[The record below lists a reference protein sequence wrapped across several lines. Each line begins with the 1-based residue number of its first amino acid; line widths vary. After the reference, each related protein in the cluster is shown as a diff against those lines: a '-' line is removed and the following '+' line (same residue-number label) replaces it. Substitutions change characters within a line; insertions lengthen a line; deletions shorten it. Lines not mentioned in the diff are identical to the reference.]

1 LADCVAHVFLAGV
14 TLLAWLGL
22 GSIVLVRMRKVGDP
36 FLDALN
42 LLGIGAVS
50 FALLTLAAGWSRLLY
65 PAAYVPVFAL
75 TGLVGAAEAVR
86 RLRGRRLLSL
96 RSWRW
101 WELCLLGLLVFY
113 VALDLLAVCAPISS
127 PDALLYHAANPAL
140 FEESH
145 RIFEVPWNSSS
156 YEPFSVEMLV
166 LDGFLLWDSV
176 QGAFAPLLLALV
188 ALGAVMGFSWR
199 IAGRSAALLA
209 GAVFFAQPFM
219 VWEATSVFIESGLA
233 CALALSA
240 WNLYRFVRYSE
251 RSGLLLAG
259 IFAGSAAGM
268 KYLGLIAALT
278 LAAVAAIVIGRRLNY
293 RVALAFG
300 LPAVAV
306 ALPWYVK
313 NALLTGNPFYPHVF
327 GGLNPSAAREL
338 DSSMRS
344 FGHGRAPLD
353 FLLLPVRLLAD
364 AKPFDAGEFLSP
376 LFLVFAPTALL
387 ISRARHAVLAAWAG
401 VLIFVVAWFVTT
413 QQARF
418 LVPLMPVLAVLAA
431 LGALTLSSQG
441 RLGRVLVVAGTAA
454 ALAVGLGASVVYAA
468 QFAPVVVGTESR
480 DQFLTE
486 KVSNY
491 EGVEWL
497 NRQLGPED
505 KVATDIWA
513 LLYLKVPYTT
523 FGTMGDV
530 LPLNAGA
537 QATRSFVARQGV
549 TRIAILDSD
558 KERERQVGYLN
569 ARLIARVSV
578 RSVQSRT
585 RGDFGPRHDM
595 LVYAI
600 GSSK

>member
-1 LADCVAHVFLAGV
+1 
-14 TLLAWLGL
+14 
-22 GSIVLVRMRKVGDP
+22 MRKVGDP

-42 LLGIGAVS
+42 RLAIGAVS

-65 PAAYVPVFAL
+65 PGFYVPVFAL
-75 TGLVGAAEAVR
+75 TGLVGAAEVAR

-101 WELCLLGLLVFY
+101 WDLCLFGLLVVY

-219 VWEATSVFIESGLA
+219 VWEATSVFIEAGLA

-251 RSGLLLAG
+251 RTGLLLAG

-454 ALAVGLGASVVYAA
+454 ALAVGVGGSVVYAA

-537 QATRSFVARQGV
+537 QATRSFVAKQGV

-585 RGDFGPRHDM
+585 RGDFGPRQEM
-595 LVYAI
+595 LVYAV
-600 GSSK
+600 SKTE

>member
-1 LADCVAHVFLAGV
+1 
-14 TLLAWLGL
+14 
-22 GSIVLVRMRKVGDP
+22 MRKVGDP
-36 FLDALN
+36 FLDVLN

-65 PAAYVPVFAL
+65 PAAYVPVYAR
-75 TGLVGAAEAVR
+75 TGLLGAPEAVR
-86 RLRGRRLLSL
+86 RLRGRRRLSL

-387 ISRARHAVLAAWAG
+387 ISRARNAVLAAWAG

-513 LLYLKVPYTT
+513 LLYLNVPYTT

-537 QATRSFVARQGV
+537 QATRSFVAKQGV

-595 LVYAI
+595 LVYAV
-600 GSSK
+600 GGTS